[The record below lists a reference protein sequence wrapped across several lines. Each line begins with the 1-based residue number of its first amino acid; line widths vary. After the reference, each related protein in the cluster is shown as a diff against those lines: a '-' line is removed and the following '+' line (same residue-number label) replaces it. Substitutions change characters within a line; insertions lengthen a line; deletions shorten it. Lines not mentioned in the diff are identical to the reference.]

1 MLLKNFC
8 IFCILSPDSSQDYSL
23 LFSIMQCSFI
33 TMHTWKYLKLALLLL
48 KDLHECREENREKL
62 LIQER
67 SILLGL
73 GTKSGA
79 WLTGP
84 LPLPSEKA
92 TACSAIEDT
101 AVGQHGK
108 KHRDTERS
116 TGNYWSIQ
124 SPSFFSS
131 LFTKSLCLGLAVQ
144 CIADAPV
151 GAPDGNT
158 AKVSLPCGHL
168 SCRCWPL
175 NLPTTLQHV

>member
-1 MLLKNFC
+1 MLFHYLAHME
-8 IFCILSPDSSQDYSL
+8 IFEAY
-23 LFSIMQCSFI
+23 
-33 TMHTWKYLKLALLLL
+33 TLLL
-48 KDLHECREENREKL
+48 KDLRESRRENCEKL

-67 SILLGL
+67 RKHVAGTRQKVWGL
-73 GTKSGA
+73 INSFSVLCLYQVTQ
-79 WLTGP
+79 
-84 LPLPSEKA
+84 KA

-108 KHRDTERS
+108 KYRDTERS

-131 LFTKSLCLGLAVQ
+131 LFTTSLFLGLAAQ
-144 CIADAPV
+144 CIADAPLV
-151 GAPDGNT
+151 VLVLAPDGNA

-175 NLPTTLQHV
+175 NLPTTFQCIYTCCKQL